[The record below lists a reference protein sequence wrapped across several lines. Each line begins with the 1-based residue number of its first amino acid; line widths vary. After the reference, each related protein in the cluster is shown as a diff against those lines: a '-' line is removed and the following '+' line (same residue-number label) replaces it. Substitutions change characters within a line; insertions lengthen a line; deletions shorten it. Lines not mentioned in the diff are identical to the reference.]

1 MKLLESNFSETA
13 NAGTA
18 NTNMHRVAGQSSRIR
33 IHSENIIQD
42 VKKELDL
49 SFPEADLGLLQHP
62 GWSAL

>member
-33 IHSENIIQD
+33 IHS
-42 VKKELDL
+42 KM
-49 SFPEADLGLLQHP
+49 SGLEPLF
-62 GWSAL
+62 